1 MDAMAVLLA
10 VSAYKGMSHHETL
23 PSEKVD
29 MPNFRES
36 NIIGIF

>member
-23 PSEKVD
+23 PPEKVD